1 MGELYGTCALLAAV
15 LFFVLLQKFE
25 SRFGKV
31 DKELGEIKK
40 RMDDLLKAQEK
51 MASGPVRAKEDV
63 TAETLDNTDILPY
76 VTEELPDSTVTAL
89 KEEKAVEEK
98 AVEGIQPIMAETTP
112 QKLNASLE
120 KESAEATLQE
130 TSPEAPLEIPSVSKR
145 KQVNYEKFIGE
156 NLFGKIGILV
166 FVIGVGFFV
175 KYAIDKDWINETLR
189 TVLGF
194 LTGSALLVVAERLQ
208 KKYRTF
214 SSLLAGG
221 AFAVFYLTVA
231 IAFHFYHL
239 FPQTVAFTI
248 LIAITLF
255 MSILSILY
263 DRRELAIISLVGGFL
278 APFLVS
284 TGNGNYL
291 VLFTYMSILNLGM
304 FGLSIYMKWGELP
317 VIAFVFTYVVM
328 GIFLL
333 TGFTTGSTHISVHL
347 FIFATLFYFIFL
359 LPILSIL
366 RIEAVKK
373 NRGLLLVII
382 TNNFIYLLLGI
393 LFLRN
398 MGLPF
403 KSEGLLIAI
412 INLVLVIWL
421 RMSKKDYKFLIYA
434 MLGLVLTFVSI
445 TIPIQL
451 DGNYITLFWAAEMVL
466 LLWLY
471 VKSKIGVYER
481 ATQVLM
487 GLTLVSY
494 LMDIYNVLM
503 TSSSSETIFLNSSF
517 ATSLF
522 VGLATGAFALLMGR
536 YRSLF
541 TEARYLRYTPWNS
554 IMLLAAAAIL
564 YYTFMAEFALHLA
577 GATRSGM
584 MLAFTSAAIFILSYT
599 FKKRFPIKQY
609 TIPYLTA
616 MGMNVLI
623 YVINIWGD
631 QWVYTSLTPALLRWL
646 AAAFVIANLYYV
658 ARQYYTLIGLKTPFT
673 VYLNV
678 LALFLWLT
686 MARSFLLQAGVE
698 DFDAGFSVSLSIA
711 GFIQMALGMRLHQ
724 KVLRI
729 ISLSTFGIVL
739 LKLILKDLWAMPTIG
754 KIIVFIILGLILL
767 ILSFLYQKLKDVLFN
782 KVKAAVHFRTGS
794 LYFIIFVFIIF
805 IPVKPRS
812 VSPALQSV
820 LCHRNS

>member
-1 MGELYGTCALLAAV
+1 MGDFYGVCALLAA
-15 LFFVLLQKFE
+15 LMFFVLIQKFDKK
-25 SRFGKV
+25 FGKV
-31 DKELGEIKK
+31 EKELDEIKK
-40 RMDDLLKAQEK
+40 RMDAFLKAQERI
-51 MASGPVRAKEDV
+51 ASDHVQSKENV
-63 TAETLDNTDILPY
+63 
-76 VTEELPDSTVTAL
+76 
-89 KEEKAVEEK
+89 
-98 AVEGIQPIMAETTP
+98 
-112 QKLNASLE
+112 
-120 KESAEATLQE
+120 SAEAVEDTCIPPHAANEIPVPKKELLRKEEQL
-130 TSPEAPLEIPSVSKR
+130 EAPQGMMAENNVTSEIPVVTPSVR
-145 KQVNYEKFIGE
+145 KQKKVNYEKFIGE

-239 FPQTVAFTI
+239 FPQTVAFII
-248 LIAITLF
+248 LIVITLF
-255 MSILSILY
+255 MSILSVLY

-278 APFLVS
+278 APFIVS
-284 TGNGNYL
+284 SGDGNYM
-291 VLFTYMSILNLGM
+291 VLFTYISILNLGM
-304 FGLSIYMKWGELP
+304 FGLSIYKKWGELP
-317 VIAFVFTYVVM
+317 VIAFVFTYLVM
-328 GIFLL
+328 GLFLL
-333 TGFTTGSTHISVHL
+333 TGYSTGTAIISVHL
-347 FIFATLFYFIFL
+347 FAFATLFYFIFL

-366 RIEAVKK
+366 RKEAIKK

-398 MGLPF
+398 MELAF
-403 KSEGLLIAI
+403 KSEGLLSLFIAI

-471 VKSKIGVYER
+471 VKSKIWIYER
-481 ATQVLM
+481 ATLVLM
-487 GLTLVSY
+487 GLTLISY
-494 LMDIYNVLM
+494 LMDVSAVIL
-503 TSSSSETIFLNSSF
+503 SSPSSDTIFLNSSF

-522 VGLATGAFALLMGR
+522 VGLAAGAFALMMGH

-541 TEARYLRYTPWNS
+541 SEARCLRYVPWNPV
-554 IMLLAAAAIL
+554 MLLTSAAIL
-564 YYTFMAEFALHLA
+564 YYTFMAEFSLHLA

-584 MLAFTSAAIFILSYT
+584 MLVFTSAAILILSYA
-599 FKKRFPIKQY
+599 FKKRFPIEQC
-609 TIPYLTA
+609 TIPYLA
-616 MGMNVLI
+616 GLGVNVLI
-623 YVINIWGD
+623 YAINIWGD
-631 QWVYTSLTPALLRWL
+631 QWAHMSLPPVLLRWL
-646 AAAFVIANLYYV
+646 AAAFIIVNLYYV
-658 ARQYYTLIGLKTPFT
+658 ARQYYTIIGLKIHFT

-678 LALFLWLT
+678 LALLLWLT
-686 MARSFLLQAGVE
+686 MARSFLWQAGVE

-711 GFIQMALGMRLHQ
+711 GFVQMALGMRLHQ

-767 ILSFLYQKLKDVLFN
+767 VLSFLYQKLKGVLFKN
-782 KVKAAVHFRTGS
+782 DEDETD
-794 LYFIIFVFIIF
+794 
-805 IPVKPRS
+805 
-812 VSPALQSV
+812 
-820 LCHRNS
+820 

>member
-1 MGELYGTCALLAAV
+1 MPL
-15 LFFVLLQKFE
+15 
-25 SRFGKV
+25 
-31 DKELGEIKK
+31 IK
-40 RMDDLLKAQEK
+40 
-51 MASGPVRAKEDV
+51 
-63 TAETLDNTDILPY
+63 
-76 VTEELPDSTVTAL
+76 
-89 KEEKAVEEK
+89 
-98 AVEGIQPIMAETTP
+98 
-112 QKLNASLE
+112 
-120 KESAEATLQE
+120 
-130 TSPEAPLEIPSVSKR
+130 
-145 KQVNYEKFIGE
+145 
-156 NLFGKIGILV
+156 
-166 FVIGVGFFV
+166 
-175 KYAIDKDWINETLR
+175 

-239 FPQTVAFTI
+239 FPQTVAFII
-248 LIAITLF
+248 LIVITLF
-255 MSILSILY
+255 MSILSVLY

-278 APFLVS
+278 APFIVS
-284 TGNGNYL
+284 SGDGNYM
-291 VLFTYMSILNLGM
+291 VLFTYISILNLGM
-304 FGLSIYMKWGELP
+304 FGLSIYKKWGELP
-317 VIAFVFTYVVM
+317 VIAFVFTYLVM
-328 GIFLL
+328 GLFLL
-333 TGFTTGSTHISVHL
+333 TGYSTGTAIISVHL
-347 FIFATLFYFIFL
+347 FAFATLFYFIFL

-366 RIEAVKK
+366 RIEAIKK

-398 MGLPF
+398 MELAF
-403 KSEGLLIAI
+403 KSEGLLSLFIAI

-471 VKSKIGVYER
+471 VKSKIWIYER
-481 ATQVLM
+481 ATLVLM
-487 GLTLVSY
+487 GLTLISY
-494 LMDIYNVLM
+494 LMDVSAVIL
-503 TSSSSETIFLNSSF
+503 SSSSSDTVFLNSSF

-522 VGLATGAFALLMGR
+522 VGLAAGAFALMMGH

-541 TEARYLRYTPWNS
+541 SESRCLRYVPWNPV
-554 IMLLAAAAIL
+554 MLLTSAAIL
-564 YYTFMAEFALHLA
+564 YYTFMAEFSLHLA

-584 MLAFTSAAIFILSYT
+584 MLVFTSAAILILSYA
-599 FKKRFPIKQY
+599 FKKRFPIEQC
-609 TIPYLTA
+609 TIPYLA
-616 MGMNVLI
+616 GLGINVLI
-623 YVINIWGD
+623 YAINIWGD
-631 QWVYTSLTPALLRWL
+631 QWAHMSLSPVLLRWL
-646 AAAFVIANLYYV
+646 AAAFIIVNLYYV
-658 ARQYYTLIGLKTPFT
+658 ARQYYTIIGLKTHFT

-678 LALFLWLT
+678 LALLLWLT
-686 MARSFLLQAGVE
+686 MVRSFLWQAGVE

-711 GFIQMALGMRLHQ
+711 GFVQMALGMRLHQ

-767 ILSFLYQKLKDVLFN
+767 VLSFLYQKLKGVLFKN
-782 KVKAAVHFRTGS
+782 DEDETD
-794 LYFIIFVFIIF
+794 
-805 IPVKPRS
+805 
-812 VSPALQSV
+812 
-820 LCHRNS
+820 

>member
-304 FGLSIYMKWGELP
+304 FGLSIYQKWGELP

-366 RIEAVKK
+366 RVEAVKK

-403 KSEGLLIAI
+403 KSEGLLSLLIAI

-623 YVINIWGD
+623 NIWGD

-739 LKLILKDLWAMPTIG
+739 LKLVLKDLWAMPTIG

-767 ILSFLYQKLKDVLFN
+767 ILSFLYQKLKDVLFKN
-782 KVKAAVHFRTGS
+782 DEDETD
-794 LYFIIFVFIIF
+794 
-805 IPVKPRS
+805 
-812 VSPALQSV
+812 
-820 LCHRNS
+820 

>member
-1 MGELYGTCALLAAV
+1 MGDFYGVCALLAA
-15 LFFVLLQKFE
+15 LMFFVLIQKFDKK
-25 SRFGKV
+25 FGKV
-31 DKELGEIKK
+31 EKELDEIKK
-40 RMDDLLKAQEK
+40 RMDAFLKAQERI
-51 MASGPVRAKEDV
+51 ASDHVQSKENV
-63 TAETLDNTDILPY
+63 
-76 VTEELPDSTVTAL
+76 
-89 KEEKAVEEK
+89 
-98 AVEGIQPIMAETTP
+98 
-112 QKLNASLE
+112 
-120 KESAEATLQE
+120 SAEAVEDTCIPPHAANEIPVPKNELLRKEEQL
-130 TSPEAPLEIPSVSKR
+130 EAPQGMMAENNVTSEIPVVTPSVR
-145 KQVNYEKFIGE
+145 KQKKVNYEKFIGE

-175 KYAIDKDWINETLR
+175 KYAIDKEWINETLR

-239 FPQTVAFTI
+239 FPQTVAFII
-248 LIAITLF
+248 LIVITLF
-255 MSILSILY
+255 MSILSVLY

-278 APFLVS
+278 APFIVS
-284 TGNGNYL
+284 SGDGNYM
-291 VLFTYMSILNLGM
+291 VLFTYISILNLGM
-304 FGLSIYMKWGELP
+304 FGLSIYKKWGELP
-317 VIAFVFTYVVM
+317 VIAFVFTYLVM
-328 GIFLL
+328 GLFLL
-333 TGFTTGSTHISVHL
+333 TGYSTGTAIISVHL
-347 FIFATLFYFIFL
+347 FAFATLFYFIFL

-366 RIEAVKK
+366 RIEAIKK

-398 MGLPF
+398 MELAF
-403 KSEGLLIAI
+403 KSEGLLSLFIAI

-471 VKSKIGVYER
+471 VKSKIWIYER
-481 ATQVLM
+481 ATLVLM
-487 GLTLVSY
+487 GLTLISY
-494 LMDIYNVLM
+494 LMDVSAVIL
-503 TSSSSETIFLNSSF
+503 SSPSSDTIFLNSSF

-522 VGLATGAFALLMGR
+522 VGLAAGAFALMMGH

-541 TEARYLRYTPWNS
+541 SEARCLRYVPWNPV
-554 IMLLAAAAIL
+554 MLLTSAAIL
-564 YYTFMAEFALHLA
+564 YYTFMAEFSLHLA

-584 MLAFTSAAIFILSYT
+584 MLVFTSAAILILSYA
-599 FKKRFPIKQY
+599 FKKRFPIEQC
-609 TIPYLTA
+609 TIPYLA
-616 MGMNVLI
+616 GLGINVLI
-623 YVINIWGD
+623 YAINIWGD
-631 QWVYTSLTPALLRWL
+631 QWEHMSLSPVLLRWL
-646 AAAFVIANLYYV
+646 AAAFIIVNLYYV
-658 ARQYYTLIGLKTPFT
+658 ARQYYTIIGLKIHFT

-678 LALFLWLT
+678 LALLLWLT
-686 MARSFLLQAGVE
+686 MARSFLWQAGVE

-711 GFIQMALGMRLHQ
+711 GFVQMALGMRLHQ

-767 ILSFLYQKLKDVLFN
+767 VLSFLYQKLKGVLFKN
-782 KVKAAVHFRTGS
+782 DEDETD
-794 LYFIIFVFIIF
+794 
-805 IPVKPRS
+805 
-812 VSPALQSV
+812 
-820 LCHRNS
+820 

>member
-1 MGELYGTCALLAAV
+1 
-15 LFFVLLQKFE
+15 
-25 SRFGKV
+25 
-31 DKELGEIKK
+31 
-40 RMDDLLKAQEK
+40 MDAFLKAQERI
-51 MASGPVRAKEDV
+51 ASDHVQSKENV
-63 TAETLDNTDILPY
+63 
-76 VTEELPDSTVTAL
+76 
-89 KEEKAVEEK
+89 
-98 AVEGIQPIMAETTP
+98 
-112 QKLNASLE
+112 
-120 KESAEATLQE
+120 SAEAVEDTCIPPHAANEIPVPKKELLRKEEQL
-130 TSPEAPLEIPSVSKR
+130 EAPQGMMAENNVTSEIPVVTPSVR
-145 KQVNYEKFIGE
+145 KQKKVNYEKFIGE

-239 FPQTVAFTI
+239 FPQTVAFII
-248 LIAITLF
+248 LIVITLF
-255 MSILSILY
+255 MSILSVLY

-278 APFLVS
+278 APFIVS
-284 TGNGNYL
+284 SGDGNYM
-291 VLFTYMSILNLGM
+291 VLFTYISILNLGM
-304 FGLSIYMKWGELP
+304 FGLSIYKKWGELP
-317 VIAFVFTYVVM
+317 VIAFVFTYLVM
-328 GIFLL
+328 GLFLL
-333 TGFTTGSTHISVHL
+333 TGYSTGTAIISVHL
-347 FIFATLFYFIFL
+347 FAFATLFYFIFL

-366 RIEAVKK
+366 RIEAIKK

-398 MGLPF
+398 MELAF
-403 KSEGLLIAI
+403 KSEGLLSLFIAI

-471 VKSKIGVYER
+471 VKSKIWIYER
-481 ATQVLM
+481 ATLVLM
-487 GLTLVSY
+487 GLTLISY
-494 LMDIYNVLM
+494 LMDVSAVIL
-503 TSSSSETIFLNSSF
+503 SSPSSDTIFLNSSF

-522 VGLATGAFALLMGR
+522 VGLAAGAFALMMGH

-541 TEARYLRYTPWNS
+541 SEARCLRYVPWNPV
-554 IMLLAAAAIL
+554 MLLTSAAIL
-564 YYTFMAEFALHLA
+564 YYTFMAEFSLHLA

-584 MLAFTSAAIFILSYT
+584 MLVFTSAAILILSYA
-599 FKKRFPIKQY
+599 FKKRFPIEQC
-609 TIPYLTA
+609 TIPYLA
-616 MGMNVLI
+616 GLGVNVLI
-623 YVINIWGD
+623 YAINIWGD
-631 QWVYTSLTPALLRWL
+631 QWAHMSLPPVLLRWL
-646 AAAFVIANLYYV
+646 AAAFIIVNLYYV
-658 ARQYYTLIGLKTPFT
+658 ARQYYTIIGLKIHFT

-678 LALFLWLT
+678 LALLLWLT
-686 MARSFLLQAGVE
+686 MARSFLWQAGVE

-711 GFIQMALGMRLHQ
+711 GFVQMALGMRLHQ

-767 ILSFLYQKLKDVLFN
+767 VLSFLYQKLKGVLFKN
-782 KVKAAVHFRTGS
+782 DEDETD
-794 LYFIIFVFIIF
+794 
-805 IPVKPRS
+805 
-812 VSPALQSV
+812 
-820 LCHRNS
+820 

>member
-1 MGELYGTCALLAAV
+1 MGDFYGVCALLAA
-15 LFFVLLQKFE
+15 LMFFVLIQKFDKK
-25 SRFGKV
+25 FGKV
-31 DKELGEIKK
+31 EKELDEIKK
-40 RMDDLLKAQEK
+40 RMDAFLKAQERI
-51 MASGPVRAKEDV
+51 ASDHVQSKENV
-63 TAETLDNTDILPY
+63 
-76 VTEELPDSTVTAL
+76 
-89 KEEKAVEEK
+89 
-98 AVEGIQPIMAETTP
+98 
-112 QKLNASLE
+112 
-120 KESAEATLQE
+120 SAEAVEDTCIPPHAANEIPVPKKELLRKEEQL
-130 TSPEAPLEIPSVSKR
+130 EAPQGMMAENNVTSEIPVVTPSVR
-145 KQVNYEKFIGE
+145 KQKKVNYEKFIGE

-239 FPQTVAFTI
+239 FPQTVAFII
-248 LIAITLF
+248 LIVITLF
-255 MSILSILY
+255 MSILSVLY
-263 DRRELAIISLVGGFL
+263 DRRELSIISLVGGFL

-291 VLFTYMSILNLGM
+291 VLFTYISILNLGM
-304 FGLSIYMKWGELP
+304 FGLSIYKKWGELP
-317 VIAFVFTYVVM
+317 VIAFVFTYLVM
-328 GIFLL
+328 GLFLL
-333 TGFTTGSTHISVHL
+333 TGYSTGTAIISVHL
-347 FIFATLFYFIFL
+347 FAFATLFYFIFL

-366 RIEAVKK
+366 RIEAIKK

-398 MGLPF
+398 MELAF
-403 KSEGLLIAI
+403 KSEGLLSLFIAI

-471 VKSKIGVYER
+471 VKSKIWIYER
-481 ATQVLM
+481 ATLVLM
-487 GLTLVSY
+487 GLTLISY
-494 LMDIYNVLM
+494 LMDVSAVIL
-503 TSSSSETIFLNSSF
+503 SSPSSDTIFLNSSF

-522 VGLATGAFALLMGR
+522 VGLAAGAFALMMGY

-541 TEARYLRYTPWNS
+541 SEARCLRYVPWNPV
-554 IMLLAAAAIL
+554 MLLTSAAIL
-564 YYTFMAEFALHLA
+564 YYTFMAEFSLHLA

-584 MLAFTSAAIFILSYT
+584 MLVFTSAAILILSYA
-599 FKKRFPIKQY
+599 FKKRFPIEQC
-609 TIPYLTA
+609 TIPYLA
-616 MGMNVLI
+616 GLGVNVLI
-623 YVINIWGD
+623 YAINIWGD
-631 QWVYTSLTPALLRWL
+631 QWEHMSLPPVLLRWL
-646 AAAFVIANLYYV
+646 AAAFIIVNLYYV
-658 ARQYYTLIGLKTPFT
+658 ARQYYTIIGLKIHFT

-678 LALFLWLT
+678 LALLLWLT
-686 MARSFLLQAGVE
+686 MARSFLWQTGVE

-711 GFIQMALGMRLHQ
+711 GFVQMALGMRLHQ

-767 ILSFLYQKLKDVLFN
+767 VLSFLYQKLKGVLFKN
-782 KVKAAVHFRTGS
+782 DEDETD
-794 LYFIIFVFIIF
+794 
-805 IPVKPRS
+805 
-812 VSPALQSV
+812 
-820 LCHRNS
+820 

>member
-1 MGELYGTCALLAAV
+1 MGDFYGVCALLAA
-15 LFFVLLQKFE
+15 LMFFVLIQKFDKK
-25 SRFGKV
+25 FGKV
-31 DKELGEIKK
+31 EKELDEIKK
-40 RMDDLLKAQEK
+40 RMDAFLKAQERI
-51 MASGPVRAKEDV
+51 ASDHVQSKENV
-63 TAETLDNTDILPY
+63 
-76 VTEELPDSTVTAL
+76 
-89 KEEKAVEEK
+89 
-98 AVEGIQPIMAETTP
+98 
-112 QKLNASLE
+112 
-120 KESAEATLQE
+120 SAEAVEDKCIPPHAANEIPVLKKEQLRKE
-130 TSPEAPLEIPSVSKR
+130 EQLEAPQGMMAENNVTSEIPVVTPSVR
-145 KQVNYEKFIGE
+145 KQKKVNYEKFIGE

-239 FPQTVAFTI
+239 FPQTVAFII
-248 LIAITLF
+248 LIVITLF
-255 MSILSILY
+255 MSILSVLY

-278 APFLVS
+278 APFIVS
-284 TGNGNYL
+284 SGDGNYM
-291 VLFTYMSILNLGM
+291 VLFTYISILNLGM
-304 FGLSIYMKWGELP
+304 FGLSIYKKWGELP
-317 VIAFVFTYVVM
+317 VIAFVFTYLVM
-328 GIFLL
+328 GLFLL
-333 TGFTTGSTHISVHL
+333 TGYSTGTAIISVHL
-347 FIFATLFYFIFL
+347 FAFATLFYFIFL

-366 RIEAVKK
+366 RIEAIKK

-398 MGLPF
+398 MELAF
-403 KSEGLLIAI
+403 KSEGLLSLFIAI

-471 VKSKIGVYER
+471 VKSKIWIYER
-481 ATQVLM
+481 ATLVLM
-487 GLTLVSY
+487 GLTLISY
-494 LMDIYNVLM
+494 LMDVSAVIL
-503 TSSSSETIFLNSSF
+503 SSSSSDTVFLNSSF

-522 VGLATGAFALLMGR
+522 VGLAAGAFALMMGH

-541 TEARYLRYTPWNS
+541 SESRCLRYVPWNPV
-554 IMLLAAAAIL
+554 MLLTSAAIL
-564 YYTFMAEFALHLA
+564 YYTFMAEFSLHLA

-584 MLAFTSAAIFILSYT
+584 MLVFTSAAILILSYA
-599 FKKRFPIKQY
+599 FKKRFPIEQC
-609 TIPYLTA
+609 TIPYLA
-616 MGMNVLI
+616 GLGINVLI
-623 YVINIWGD
+623 YAINIWGD
-631 QWVYTSLTPALLRWL
+631 QWAHMSLSPVLLRWL
-646 AAAFVIANLYYV
+646 AAAFIIVNLYYV
-658 ARQYYTLIGLKTPFT
+658 ARQYYTIIGLKTHST

-678 LALFLWLT
+678 LALLLWLT
-686 MARSFLLQAGVE
+686 MVRSFLWQAGVE

-711 GFIQMALGMRLHQ
+711 GFVQMALGMRLHQ

-767 ILSFLYQKLKDVLFN
+767 VLSFLYQKLKGVLFKN
-782 KVKAAVHFRTGS
+782 DEDETD
-794 LYFIIFVFIIF
+794 
-805 IPVKPRS
+805 
-812 VSPALQSV
+812 
-820 LCHRNS
+820 

>member
-89 KEEKAVEEK
+89 KEEKAVE
-98 AVEGIQPIMAETTP
+98 GIQPIMAETTP

-120 KESAEATLQE
+120 KESAEATLQK

-248 LIAITLF
+248 LIATTLF

-304 FGLSIYMKWGELP
+304 FGLSIYQKWGELP

-366 RIEAVKK
+366 RVEAVKK

-403 KSEGLLIAI
+403 KSEGLLSLLIAI

-623 YVINIWGD
+623 YAINIWGD
-631 QWVYTSLTPALLRWL
+631 QWVYTSLTPALLRWF

-739 LKLILKDLWAMPTIG
+739 LKLVLKDLWAMPTIG

-767 ILSFLYQKLKDVLFN
+767 ILSFLYQKLKDVLFKN
-782 KVKAAVHFRTGS
+782 DEDETD
-794 LYFIIFVFIIF
+794 
-805 IPVKPRS
+805 
-812 VSPALQSV
+812 
-820 LCHRNS
+820 

>member
-1 MGELYGTCALLAAV
+1 MGDFYGVCALLAA
-15 LFFVLLQKFE
+15 LMFFVLIQKFDKK
-25 SRFGKV
+25 FGKV
-31 DKELGEIKK
+31 EKELDEIKK
-40 RMDDLLKAQEK
+40 RMDAFLKAQERI
-51 MASGPVRAKEDV
+51 ASDHVQSKENV
-63 TAETLDNTDILPY
+63 
-76 VTEELPDSTVTAL
+76 
-89 KEEKAVEEK
+89 
-98 AVEGIQPIMAETTP
+98 
-112 QKLNASLE
+112 
-120 KESAEATLQE
+120 SAEAVEDTCIPPHAANEIPVLKKELLRKEEQL
-130 TSPEAPLEIPSVSKR
+130 EAPQGMMAENNVTSEIPVVTPSVR
-145 KQVNYEKFIGE
+145 KQKKVNYEKFIGE

-239 FPQTVAFTI
+239 FPQTVAFII
-248 LIAITLF
+248 LIVITLF
-255 MSILSILY
+255 MSILSVLY

-278 APFLVS
+278 APFIVS
-284 TGNGNYL
+284 SGDGNYM
-291 VLFTYMSILNLGM
+291 VLFTYISILNLGM
-304 FGLSIYMKWGELP
+304 FGLSIYKKWGELP
-317 VIAFVFTYVVM
+317 VIAFVFTYLVM
-328 GIFLL
+328 GLFLL
-333 TGFTTGSTHISVHL
+333 TGYSTGTAIISVHL
-347 FIFATLFYFIFL
+347 FAFATLFYFIFL

-366 RIEAVKK
+366 RIEAIKK

-398 MGLPF
+398 MELAF
-403 KSEGLLIAI
+403 KSEGLLSLFIAI

-471 VKSKIGVYER
+471 VKSKIWIYER
-481 ATQVLM
+481 ATLVLM
-487 GLTLVSY
+487 GLTLISY
-494 LMDIYNVLM
+494 LMDVSAVIL
-503 TSSSSETIFLNSSF
+503 SSSSSDTVFLNSSF

-522 VGLATGAFALLMGR
+522 VGLAAGAFALMMGH

-541 TEARYLRYTPWNS
+541 SESRCLRYVPWNPV
-554 IMLLAAAAIL
+554 MLLTSAAIL
-564 YYTFMAEFALHLA
+564 YYTFMAEFSLHLA
-577 GATRSGM
+577 GATRSWM
-584 MLAFTSAAIFILSYT
+584 MLVFTSAAILILSYA
-599 FKKRFPIKQY
+599 FKKRFPIEQC
-609 TIPYLTA
+609 TIPYLA
-616 MGMNVLI
+616 GLGINVLI
-623 YVINIWGD
+623 YAINIWGD
-631 QWVYTSLTPALLRWL
+631 QWAHMSLSPVLLRWL
-646 AAAFVIANLYYV
+646 AAAFIIVNLYYV
-658 ARQYYTLIGLKTPFT
+658 ARQYYTIIGLKTHST

-678 LALFLWLT
+678 LALLLWLT
-686 MARSFLLQAGVE
+686 MVRSFLWQAGVE

-711 GFIQMALGMRLHQ
+711 GFVQMALGMRLHQ

-767 ILSFLYQKLKDVLFN
+767 VLSFLYQKLKGVLFKN
-782 KVKAAVHFRTGS
+782 DEDETD
-794 LYFIIFVFIIF
+794 
-805 IPVKPRS
+805 
-812 VSPALQSV
+812 
-820 LCHRNS
+820 

>member
-1 MGELYGTCALLAAV
+1 MGDFYGVCALLAA
-15 LFFVLLQKFE
+15 LMFFVLIQKFDKK
-25 SRFGKV
+25 FGKV
-31 DKELGEIKK
+31 EKELDEIKK
-40 RMDDLLKAQEK
+40 RMDAFLKAQERI
-51 MASGPVRAKEDV
+51 ASDHVQSKENV
-63 TAETLDNTDILPY
+63 
-76 VTEELPDSTVTAL
+76 
-89 KEEKAVEEK
+89 
-98 AVEGIQPIMAETTP
+98 
-112 QKLNASLE
+112 
-120 KESAEATLQE
+120 SAEAVEDTCIPPHAANEIPVPKKELLRKEEQL
-130 TSPEAPLEIPSVSKR
+130 EAPQGMMAENNVTSEIPVVTPSVR
-145 KQVNYEKFIGE
+145 KQKKVNYEKFIGE
-156 NLFGKIGILV
+156 NLFGKIGIFV

-194 LTGSALLVVAERLQ
+194 
-208 KKYRTF
+208 
-214 SSLLAGG
+214 
-221 AFAVFYLTVA
+221 AVFYLTVA

-239 FPQTVAFTI
+239 FPQTVAFII
-248 LIAITLF
+248 LIVITLF
-255 MSILSILY
+255 MSILSVLY

-291 VLFTYMSILNLGM
+291 VLFTYISILNLGM
-304 FGLSIYMKWGELP
+304 FGLSIYKKWGELP
-317 VIAFVFTYVVM
+317 VIAFVFTYLVM
-328 GIFLL
+328 GLFLL
-333 TGFTTGSTHISVHL
+333 TGYSTGTAIISVHL
-347 FIFATLFYFIFL
+347 FAFATLFYFIFL

-366 RIEAVKK
+366 RIEAIKK

-398 MGLPF
+398 MELAF
-403 KSEGLLIAI
+403 KSEGLLSLFIAI

-471 VKSKIGVYER
+471 VKSKIWIYER
-481 ATQVLM
+481 ATLVLM
-487 GLTLVSY
+487 GLTLISY
-494 LMDIYNVLM
+494 LMDVSAVILSSPSSDVLM

-522 VGLATGAFALLMGR
+522 VGLAAGAFALMMGH

-541 TEARYLRYTPWNS
+541 SEARCLRYVPWNPV
-554 IMLLAAAAIL
+554 MLLTSAAIL
-564 YYTFMAEFALHLA
+564 YYTFMAEFSLHLA

-584 MLAFTSAAIFILSYT
+584 MLVFTSAAILILSYA
-599 FKKRFPIKQY
+599 FKKRFPIEQC
-609 TIPYLTA
+609 TIPYLA
-616 MGMNVLI
+616 GLGVNVLI
-623 YVINIWGD
+623 YAINIWGD
-631 QWVYTSLTPALLRWL
+631 QWAHMSLPPVLLRWL
-646 AAAFVIANLYYV
+646 AAAFIIVNLYYV
-658 ARQYYTLIGLKTPFT
+658 ARQYYTIIGLKIHFT

-678 LALFLWLT
+678 LALLLWLT
-686 MARSFLLQAGVE
+686 MARSFLWQAGVE

-711 GFIQMALGMRLHQ
+711 GFVQMALGMRLHQ

-767 ILSFLYQKLKDVLFN
+767 VLSFLYQKLKGVLFKN
-782 KVKAAVHFRTGS
+782 DEDETD
-794 LYFIIFVFIIF
+794 
-805 IPVKPRS
+805 
-812 VSPALQSV
+812 
-820 LCHRNS
+820 

>member
-1 MGELYGTCALLAAV
+1 MGDFYGVCALLAA
-15 LFFVLLQKFE
+15 LMFFVLIQKFDKK
-25 SRFGKV
+25 FGKV
-31 DKELGEIKK
+31 EKELDEIKK
-40 RMDDLLKAQEK
+40 RMDAFLKAQERI
-51 MASGPVRAKEDV
+51 ASDHVQSKENV
-63 TAETLDNTDILPY
+63 
-76 VTEELPDSTVTAL
+76 
-89 KEEKAVEEK
+89 
-98 AVEGIQPIMAETTP
+98 
-112 QKLNASLE
+112 
-120 KESAEATLQE
+120 SAEAVEDTCIPPHAANEIPVPKKELLRKEEQL
-130 TSPEAPLEIPSVSKR
+130 EAPQGMMAENNVTSEIPVVTPSVR
-145 KQVNYEKFIGE
+145 KQKKVNYEKFIGE

-239 FPQTVAFTI
+239 FPQTVAFII
-248 LIAITLF
+248 LIVITLF
-255 MSILSILY
+255 MSILSVLY

-278 APFLVS
+278 APFIVS
-284 TGNGNYL
+284 SGDGNYM
-291 VLFTYMSILNLGM
+291 VLFTYISILNLGM
-304 FGLSIYMKWGELP
+304 FGLSIYKKWGELP

-328 GIFLL
+328 GLFLL
-333 TGFTTGSTHISVHL
+333 TGYSTGTAIISVHL
-347 FIFATLFYFIFL
+347 FAFATLFYFIFL

-366 RIEAVKK
+366 RIEAIKK

-398 MGLPF
+398 MELAF
-403 KSEGLLIAI
+403 KSEGLLSLFIAI

-451 DGNYITLFWAAEMVL
+451 DRNYITLFWAAEMVL

-471 VKSKIGVYER
+471 VKSKIWIYER
-481 ATQVLM
+481 ATLVLM
-487 GLTLVSY
+487 GLTLISY
-494 LMDIYNVLM
+494 LMDVSAVIL
-503 TSSSSETIFLNSSF
+503 SSSSSDTVFLNSSF

-522 VGLATGAFALLMGR
+522 VGLAAGAFALMMGH

-541 TEARYLRYTPWNS
+541 SESRCLRYVPWNPV
-554 IMLLAAAAIL
+554 MLLTSAAIL
-564 YYTFMAEFALHLA
+564 YYTFMAEFSLHLA

-584 MLAFTSAAIFILSYT
+584 MLVFTSAAILILSYA
-599 FKKRFPIKQY
+599 FKKRFPIEQC
-609 TIPYLTA
+609 TIPYLA
-616 MGMNVLI
+616 GLGVNVLI
-623 YVINIWGD
+623 YAINIWGD
-631 QWVYTSLTPALLRWL
+631 QWAHMSLPPVLLRWL
-646 AAAFVIANLYYV
+646 AAAFIIVNLYYV
-658 ARQYYTLIGLKTPFT
+658 ARQYYTIIGLKIHFT

-678 LALFLWLT
+678 LALLLWLT
-686 MARSFLLQAGVE
+686 MARSFLWQAGVE

-711 GFIQMALGMRLHQ
+711 GFVQMALGMRLHQ

-767 ILSFLYQKLKDVLFN
+767 VLSFLYQKLKGVLFKN
-782 KVKAAVHFRTGS
+782 DEDETD
-794 LYFIIFVFIIF
+794 
-805 IPVKPRS
+805 
-812 VSPALQSV
+812 
-820 LCHRNS
+820 

>member
-1 MGELYGTCALLAAV
+1 MGDFYGVCALLAA
-15 LFFVLLQKFE
+15 LMFFVLIQKFDKK
-25 SRFGKV
+25 FGKV
-31 DKELGEIKK
+31 EKELDEIKK
-40 RMDDLLKAQEK
+40 RMDAFLKAQERI
-51 MASGPVRAKEDV
+51 ASDHVQSKENVSAEGGEDTCIPPHAANEIPVLKKE
-63 TAETLDNTDILPY
+63 LLR
-76 VTEELPDSTVTAL
+76 
-89 KEEKAVEEK
+89 KEEQLEAPQ
-98 AVEGIQPIMAETTP
+98 GMMAE
-112 QKLNASLE
+112 NNV
-120 KESAEATLQE
+120 
-130 TSPEAPLEIPSVSKR
+130 TSEIPVVTPSVR
-145 KQVNYEKFIGE
+145 KQKKVNYEKFIGE

-239 FPQTVAFTI
+239 FPQTVAFII
-248 LIAITLF
+248 LIVITLF
-255 MSILSILY
+255 MSILSVLY

-278 APFLVS
+278 APFIVS
-284 TGNGNYL
+284 SGDGNYM
-291 VLFTYMSILNLGM
+291 VLFTYISILNLGM
-304 FGLSIYMKWGELP
+304 FGLSIYKKWGELP
-317 VIAFVFTYVVM
+317 VIAFVFTYLVM
-328 GIFLL
+328 GLFLL
-333 TGFTTGSTHISVHL
+333 TGYSTGTAIISVHL
-347 FIFATLFYFIFL
+347 FAFATLFYFIFL

-366 RIEAVKK
+366 RIEAIKK

-398 MGLPF
+398 MELAF
-403 KSEGLLIAI
+403 KSEGLLSLFIAI

-471 VKSKIGVYER
+471 VKSKIWIYER
-481 ATQVLM
+481 ATLVLM
-487 GLTLVSY
+487 GLTLISY
-494 LMDIYNVLM
+494 LMDVSAVIL
-503 TSSSSETIFLNSSF
+503 SSSSSDTVFLNSSF

-522 VGLATGAFALLMGR
+522 VGLAAGAFALMMGH

-541 TEARYLRYTPWNS
+541 SESRCLRYVPWNPV
-554 IMLLAAAAIL
+554 MLLTSAAIL
-564 YYTFMAEFALHLA
+564 YYTFMAEFSLHLA

-584 MLAFTSAAIFILSYT
+584 MLVFTSAAILILSYA
-599 FKKRFPIKQY
+599 FKKRFPIEQC
-609 TIPYLTA
+609 TIPYLA
-616 MGMNVLI
+616 GLGINVLI
-623 YVINIWGD
+623 YAINIWGD
-631 QWVYTSLTPALLRWL
+631 QWAHMSLSPVLLRWL
-646 AAAFVIANLYYV
+646 AAAFIIVNLYYV
-658 ARQYYTLIGLKTPFT
+658 ARQYYTIIGLKTHFT

-678 LALFLWLT
+678 LALLLWLT
-686 MARSFLLQAGVE
+686 MVRSFLWQAGVE

-711 GFIQMALGMRLHQ
+711 GFVQMALGMRLHQ

-767 ILSFLYQKLKDVLFN
+767 VLSFLYQKLKGVLFKN
-782 KVKAAVHFRTGS
+782 DEDETD
-794 LYFIIFVFIIF
+794 
-805 IPVKPRS
+805 
-812 VSPALQSV
+812 
-820 LCHRNS
+820 

>member
-1 MGELYGTCALLAAV
+1 MGDFYGVCALLAA
-15 LFFVLLQKFE
+15 LMFFVLIQKFDKK
-25 SRFGKV
+25 FGKV
-31 DKELGEIKK
+31 EKELDEIKK
-40 RMDDLLKAQEK
+40 RMDAFLKAQERI
-51 MASGPVRAKEDV
+51 ASDHVQSKENV
-63 TAETLDNTDILPY
+63 
-76 VTEELPDSTVTAL
+76 
-89 KEEKAVEEK
+89 
-98 AVEGIQPIMAETTP
+98 
-112 QKLNASLE
+112 
-120 KESAEATLQE
+120 SAEAVEDTCIPPHAANEIPVPKKELLRKEEQL
-130 TSPEAPLEIPSVSKR
+130 EAPQGMMAENNVTSEIPVVTPSVR
-145 KQVNYEKFIGE
+145 KQKKVNYEKFIGE

-239 FPQTVAFTI
+239 FPQTVAFII
-248 LIAITLF
+248 LIVITLF
-255 MSILSILY
+255 MSILSVLY

-278 APFLVS
+278 APFIVS
-284 TGNGNYL
+284 SGDGNYM
-291 VLFTYMSILNLGM
+291 VLFTYISILNLGM
-304 FGLSIYMKWGELP
+304 FGLSIYKKWGELP
-317 VIAFVFTYVVM
+317 VIAFVFTYLVM
-328 GIFLL
+328 GLFLL
-333 TGFTTGSTHISVHL
+333 TGYSTGTAIISVHL
-347 FIFATLFYFIFL
+347 FAFATLFYFIFL

-366 RIEAVKK
+366 RIEAIKK

-398 MGLPF
+398 MELAF
-403 KSEGLLIAI
+403 KSEGLLSLFIAI

-471 VKSKIGVYER
+471 VKSKIWIYER
-481 ATQVLM
+481 ATLVLM
-487 GLTLVSY
+487 GLTLISY
-494 LMDIYNVLM
+494 LMDVSAVIL
-503 TSSSSETIFLNSSF
+503 SSPSSDTIFLNSSF

-522 VGLATGAFALLMGR
+522 VGLAAGAFALMMGH

-541 TEARYLRYTPWNS
+541 SESRCLRYVPWNPV
-554 IMLLAAAAIL
+554 MLLTSAAIL
-564 YYTFMAEFALHLA
+564 YYTFMAEFSLHLA

-584 MLAFTSAAIFILSYT
+584 MLVFTSAAILILSYA
-599 FKKRFPIKQY
+599 FKKRFPIEQC
-609 TIPYLTA
+609 TIPYLA
-616 MGMNVLI
+616 GLGVNVLI
-623 YVINIWGD
+623 YAINIWGD
-631 QWVYTSLTPALLRWL
+631 QWAHMSLPPVLLRWL
-646 AAAFVIANLYYV
+646 AAAFIIVNLYYV
-658 ARQYYTLIGLKTPFT
+658 ARQYYTIIGLKIHFT

-678 LALFLWLT
+678 LALLLWLT
-686 MARSFLLQAGVE
+686 MARSFLWQAGVE

-711 GFIQMALGMRLHQ
+711 GFVQMALGMRLHQ

-767 ILSFLYQKLKDVLFN
+767 VLSFLYQKLKGVLFKN
-782 KVKAAVHFRTGS
+782 DEDETD
-794 LYFIIFVFIIF
+794 
-805 IPVKPRS
+805 
-812 VSPALQSV
+812 
-820 LCHRNS
+820 

>member
-1 MGELYGTCALLAAV
+1 MGDFYGVCALLAA
-15 LFFVLLQKFE
+15 LMFFVLIQKFDKK
-25 SRFGKV
+25 FGKV
-31 DKELGEIKK
+31 EKELDEIKK
-40 RMDDLLKAQEK
+40 RMDAFLKAQERI
-51 MASGPVRAKEDV
+51 ASDHVQSKENV
-63 TAETLDNTDILPY
+63 
-76 VTEELPDSTVTAL
+76 
-89 KEEKAVEEK
+89 
-98 AVEGIQPIMAETTP
+98 
-112 QKLNASLE
+112 
-120 KESAEATLQE
+120 SAEAVEDTCIPPHAANEIPVLKKELLRKEEQL
-130 TSPEAPLEIPSVSKR
+130 EAPQGMMAENNVTSEIPVVTPSVR
-145 KQVNYEKFIGE
+145 KQKKVNYEKFIGE

-239 FPQTVAFTI
+239 FPQTVAFII
-248 LIAITLF
+248 LIVITLF
-255 MSILSILY
+255 MSILSVLY

-278 APFLVS
+278 APFIVS
-284 TGNGNYL
+284 SGDGNYM
-291 VLFTYMSILNLGM
+291 VLFTYISILNLGM
-304 FGLSIYMKWGELP
+304 FGLSIYKKWGELP
-317 VIAFVFTYVVM
+317 VIAFVFTYLVM
-328 GIFLL
+328 GLFLL
-333 TGFTTGSTHISVHL
+333 TGYSTGTAIISVHL
-347 FIFATLFYFIFL
+347 FAFATLFYFIFL

-366 RIEAVKK
+366 RIEAIKK

-398 MGLPF
+398 MELAF
-403 KSEGLLIAI
+403 KSEGLLSLFIAI

-471 VKSKIGVYER
+471 VKSKIWIYER
-481 ATQVLM
+481 ATLVLM
-487 GLTLVSY
+487 GLTLISY
-494 LMDIYNVLM
+494 LMDVSAVIL
-503 TSSSSETIFLNSSF
+503 SSPSSDTIFLNSSF

-522 VGLATGAFALLMGR
+522 VGLAAGAFALMMGH

-541 TEARYLRYTPWNS
+541 SEARCLRYVPWNPV
-554 IMLLAAAAIL
+554 MLLTSAAIL
-564 YYTFMAEFALHLA
+564 YYTFMAEFSLHLA

-584 MLAFTSAAIFILSYT
+584 MLVFTSAAILILSYA
-599 FKKRFPIKQY
+599 FKKRFPIEQC
-609 TIPYLTA
+609 TIPYLA
-616 MGMNVLI
+616 GLGVNVLI
-623 YVINIWGD
+623 YAINIWGD
-631 QWVYTSLTPALLRWL
+631 QWAHMSLPPVLLRWL
-646 AAAFVIANLYYV
+646 AAAFIIVNLYYV
-658 ARQYYTLIGLKTPFT
+658 ARQYYTIIGLKIHFT

-678 LALFLWLT
+678 LALLLWLT
-686 MARSFLLQAGVE
+686 MARSFLWQAGVE

-711 GFIQMALGMRLHQ
+711 GFVQMALGMRLHQ

-767 ILSFLYQKLKDVLFN
+767 VLSFLYQKLKGVLFKN
-782 KVKAAVHFRTGS
+782 DEDETD
-794 LYFIIFVFIIF
+794 
-805 IPVKPRS
+805 
-812 VSPALQSV
+812 
-820 LCHRNS
+820 

>member
-51 MASGPVRAKEDV
+51 MASGPVSAKEDV

-304 FGLSIYMKWGELP
+304 FGLSIYQKWGELP

-393 LFLRN
+393 LRN

-403 KSEGLLIAI
+403 KSEGLLSLLIAI

-481 ATQVLM
+481 ATQVLI

-584 MLAFTSAAIFILSYT
+584 MLAFTSAAIFILSYA

-623 YVINIWGD
+623 YAINIWGD
-631 QWVYTSLTPALLRWL
+631 QWVYTSLTPALLRWF

-739 LKLILKDLWAMPTIG
+739 LKLVLKDLWAMPTIG

-767 ILSFLYQKLKDVLFN
+767 ILSFLYQKLKDVLFKN
-782 KVKAAVHFRTGS
+782 DEDETD
-794 LYFIIFVFIIF
+794 
-805 IPVKPRS
+805 
-812 VSPALQSV
+812 
-820 LCHRNS
+820 

>member
-1 MGELYGTCALLAAV
+1 MGDFYGVCALLAA
-15 LFFVLLQKFE
+15 LMFFVLIQKFDKK
-25 SRFGKV
+25 FGKV
-31 DKELGEIKK
+31 EKELDEIKK
-40 RMDDLLKAQEK
+40 RMDAFLKAQERI
-51 MASGPVRAKEDV
+51 ASDHVQSKENV
-63 TAETLDNTDILPY
+63 
-76 VTEELPDSTVTAL
+76 
-89 KEEKAVEEK
+89 
-98 AVEGIQPIMAETTP
+98 
-112 QKLNASLE
+112 
-120 KESAEATLQE
+120 SAEAVEDTCIPPHAANEIPVPKKELLRKEEQL
-130 TSPEAPLEIPSVSKR
+130 EAPQGMMAENNVTSEIPVVTPSVR
-145 KQVNYEKFIGE
+145 KQKKVNYEKFIGE

-239 FPQTVAFTI
+239 FPQTVAFII
-248 LIAITLF
+248 LIVITLF
-255 MSILSILY
+255 MSILSVLY

-278 APFLVS
+278 APFIVS
-284 TGNGNYL
+284 SGDGNYM
-291 VLFTYMSILNLGM
+291 VLFTYISILNLGM
-304 FGLSIYMKWGELP
+304 FGLSIYKKWGELP
-317 VIAFVFTYVVM
+317 VIAFVFTYLVM
-328 GIFLL
+328 GLFLL
-333 TGFTTGSTHISVHL
+333 TGYSTGTAIISVHL
-347 FIFATLFYFIFL
+347 FAFATLFYFIFL

-366 RIEAVKK
+366 RIEAIKK

-398 MGLPF
+398 MELAF
-403 KSEGLLIAI
+403 KSEGLLSLFIAI

-471 VKSKIGVYER
+471 VKSKIWIYER
-481 ATQVLM
+481 ATLVLM
-487 GLTLVSY
+487 GLTLISY
-494 LMDIYNVLM
+494 LMDVSAVIL
-503 TSSSSETIFLNSSF
+503 SSPSSDTIFLNSSF

-522 VGLATGAFALLMGR
+522 VGLAAGAFALMMGH

-541 TEARYLRYTPWNS
+541 SEARCLRYVPWNPV
-554 IMLLAAAAIL
+554 MLLTSAAIL
-564 YYTFMAEFALHLA
+564 YYTFMAEFSLHLA

-584 MLAFTSAAIFILSYT
+584 MLVFTSAAILILSYA
-599 FKKRFPIKQY
+599 FKKRFPIEQC
-609 TIPYLTA
+609 TIPYLA
-616 MGMNVLI
+616 GLGVNVLI
-623 YVINIWGD
+623 YAINIWGD
-631 QWVYTSLTPALLRWL
+631 QWAHMSLPPVLLRWL
-646 AAAFVIANLYYV
+646 AAAFIIVNLYYV
-658 ARQYYTLIGLKTPFT
+658 ARQYYTIIGLKIHFT

-678 LALFLWLT
+678 LALLLWLT
-686 MARSFLLQAGVE
+686 MARSFLWQAGVE

-711 GFIQMALGMRLHQ
+711 GFVQMALGMRLHQ

-729 ISLSTFGIVL
+729 ISLSTFGIVM

-767 ILSFLYQKLKDVLFN
+767 VLSFLYQKLKGVLFKN
-782 KVKAAVHFRTGS
+782 DEDETD
-794 LYFIIFVFIIF
+794 
-805 IPVKPRS
+805 
-812 VSPALQSV
+812 
-820 LCHRNS
+820 

>member
-1 MGELYGTCALLAAV
+1 MGDFYGVCALLAA
-15 LFFVLLQKFE
+15 LMFFVLIQKFDKK
-25 SRFGKV
+25 FGKV
-31 DKELGEIKK
+31 EKELDEIKK
-40 RMDDLLKAQEK
+40 RMDAFLKAQERI
-51 MASGPVRAKEDV
+51 ASDHVQSKENV
-63 TAETLDNTDILPY
+63 
-76 VTEELPDSTVTAL
+76 
-89 KEEKAVEEK
+89 
-98 AVEGIQPIMAETTP
+98 
-112 QKLNASLE
+112 
-120 KESAEATLQE
+120 SAEAVEDTCIPPHAANEIPVPKKELLRKEEQL
-130 TSPEAPLEIPSVSKR
+130 EAPQGMMAENNVTSEIPVVTPSVR
-145 KQVNYEKFIGE
+145 KQKKVNYEKFIGE

-239 FPQTVAFTI
+239 FPQTVAFII
-248 LIAITLF
+248 LIVITLF
-255 MSILSILY
+255 MSILSVLY

-278 APFLVS
+278 APFIVS
-284 TGNGNYL
+284 SGDGNYM
-291 VLFTYMSILNLGM
+291 VLFTYISILNLGM
-304 FGLSIYMKWGELP
+304 FGLSIYKKWGELP
-317 VIAFVFTYVVM
+317 VIAFVFTYLVM
-328 GIFLL
+328 GLFLL
-333 TGFTTGSTHISVHL
+333 TGYSTGTAIISVHL
-347 FIFATLFYFIFL
+347 FAFATLFYFIFL

-366 RIEAVKK
+366 RIEAIKK

-398 MGLPF
+398 MELAF
-403 KSEGLLIAI
+403 KSEGLLSLFIAI

-471 VKSKIGVYER
+471 VKSKIWIYER
-481 ATQVLM
+481 ATLVLM
-487 GLTLVSY
+487 GLTLISY
-494 LMDIYNVLM
+494 LMDVSAVIL
-503 TSSSSETIFLNSSF
+503 SSPSSDTIFLNSSF

-522 VGLATGAFALLMGR
+522 VGLVAGAFALMMGH

-541 TEARYLRYTPWNS
+541 SEARCLRYVPWNPV
-554 IMLLAAAAIL
+554 MLLTSAAIL
-564 YYTFMAEFALHLA
+564 YYTFMAEFSLHLA

-584 MLAFTSAAIFILSYT
+584 MLVFTSAAILILSYA
-599 FKKRFPIKQY
+599 FKKRFPIEQC
-609 TIPYLTA
+609 TIPYLA
-616 MGMNVLI
+616 GLGVNVLI
-623 YVINIWGD
+623 YAINIWGD
-631 QWVYTSLTPALLRWL
+631 QWAHMSLPPVLLRWL
-646 AAAFVIANLYYV
+646 AAAFIIVNLYYV
-658 ARQYYTLIGLKTPFT
+658 ARQYYTIIGLKIHFT

-678 LALFLWLT
+678 LALLLWLT
-686 MARSFLLQAGVE
+686 MARSFLWQAGVE

-711 GFIQMALGMRLHQ
+711 GFVQMALGMRLHQ

-767 ILSFLYQKLKDVLFN
+767 VLSFLYQKLKGVLFKN
-782 KVKAAVHFRTGS
+782 DEDETD
-794 LYFIIFVFIIF
+794 
-805 IPVKPRS
+805 
-812 VSPALQSV
+812 
-820 LCHRNS
+820 

>member
-304 FGLSIYMKWGELP
+304 FGLSIYKKWGELP

-366 RIEAVKK
+366 RVEAVKK

-403 KSEGLLIAI
+403 KSEGLLSLLIAI
-412 INLVLVIWL
+412 INLVFWL

-522 VGLATGAFALLMGR
+522 VGLATRAFALLMGR

-584 MLAFTSAAIFILSYT
+584 MLAFTSAAIFILSYA

-623 YVINIWGD
+623 YAINIWGD
-631 QWVYTSLTPALLRWL
+631 QWVYTSLTPALLRWF

-767 ILSFLYQKLKDVLFN
+767 ILSFLYQKLKDVLFKN
-782 KVKAAVHFRTGS
+782 DEDETD
-794 LYFIIFVFIIF
+794 
-805 IPVKPRS
+805 
-812 VSPALQSV
+812 
-820 LCHRNS
+820 

>member
-1 MGELYGTCALLAAV
+1 MGDFYGVCALLAA
-15 LFFVLLQKFE
+15 LMFFVLIQKFDKK
-25 SRFGKV
+25 FGKV
-31 DKELGEIKK
+31 EKELDEIKK
-40 RMDDLLKAQEK
+40 RMDAFLKAQERI
-51 MASGPVRAKEDV
+51 ASDHVQSKENV
-63 TAETLDNTDILPY
+63 
-76 VTEELPDSTVTAL
+76 
-89 KEEKAVEEK
+89 
-98 AVEGIQPIMAETTP
+98 
-112 QKLNASLE
+112 
-120 KESAEATLQE
+120 SAEAVEDTCIPPHAANEIPVLKKELLRKEEQL
-130 TSPEAPLEIPSVSKR
+130 EAPQGMMAENNVTSEIPVVTPSVR
-145 KQVNYEKFIGE
+145 KQKKVNYEKFIGE

-403 KSEGLLIAI
+403 KSEGLLSLLIAI

-631 QWVYTSLTPALLRWL
+631 QWVYTSLTPALLRWF

-767 ILSFLYQKLKDVLFN
+767 ILSFLYQKLKDVLFKN
-782 KVKAAVHFRTGS
+782 DEDETD
-794 LYFIIFVFIIF
+794 
-805 IPVKPRS
+805 
-812 VSPALQSV
+812 
-820 LCHRNS
+820 

>member
-63 TAETLDNTDILPY
+63 TAETLGNTDILPY

-382 TNNFIYLLLGI
+382 TNNLLLGI

-403 KSEGLLIAI
+403 KSEGLLSLLIAI

-584 MLAFTSAAIFILSYT
+584 MLAFTSAAIFILSYA

-623 YVINIWGD
+623 YAINIWGD
-631 QWVYTSLTPALLRWL
+631 QWVYTSLTPALLRWF

-739 LKLILKDLWAMPTIG
+739 LKLVLKDLWAMPTIG

-767 ILSFLYQKLKDVLFN
+767 ILSFLYQKLKDVLFKN
-782 KVKAAVHFRTGS
+782 DEDETD
-794 LYFIIFVFIIF
+794 
-805 IPVKPRS
+805 
-812 VSPALQSV
+812 
-820 LCHRNS
+820 

>member
-63 TAETLDNTDILPY
+63 PAETLENTDILPY

-98 AVEGIQPIMAETTP
+98 TVEGIQPIMAETTP

-130 TSPEAPLEIPSVSKR
+130 TSPEAPFEIPSVPKR

-221 AFAVFYLTVA
+221 AFA
-231 IAFHFYHL
+231 FHFYHL
-239 FPQTVAFTI
+239 FPQTVAFII

-304 FGLSIYMKWGELP
+304 FGLSIYQKWGELP

-403 KSEGLLIAI
+403 KSEGLLSLLIAI

-471 VKSKIGVYER
+471 VKSRIGVYER

-541 TEARYLRYTPWNS
+541 AAARYLRYTPWNS
-554 IMLLAAAAIL
+554 IMLLAAAIIL

-584 MLAFTSAAIFILSYT
+584 MLAFTSAAIFILSYA
-599 FKKRFPIKQY
+599 FKKRFPIEQY
-609 TIPYLTA
+609 IIPYLAA

-623 YVINIWGD
+623 YAINIWGD

-767 ILSFLYQKLKDVLFN
+767 ILSFLYQKLKDVLFKN
-782 KVKAAVHFRTGS
+782 DEDETD
-794 LYFIIFVFIIF
+794 
-805 IPVKPRS
+805 
-812 VSPALQSV
+812 
-820 LCHRNS
+820 

>member
-1 MGELYGTCALLAAV
+1 MGDFYGVCALLAA
-15 LFFVLLQKFE
+15 LMFFVLIQKFDKK
-25 SRFGKV
+25 FGKV
-31 DKELGEIKK
+31 EKELDEIKK
-40 RMDDLLKAQEK
+40 RMDAFLKAQERI
-51 MASGPVRAKEDV
+51 ASDHVQSKENV
-63 TAETLDNTDILPY
+63 
-76 VTEELPDSTVTAL
+76 
-89 KEEKAVEEK
+89 
-98 AVEGIQPIMAETTP
+98 
-112 QKLNASLE
+112 
-120 KESAEATLQE
+120 SAEAVEDTCIPPHAANEIPVPKKELLRKEEQL
-130 TSPEAPLEIPSVSKR
+130 EAPQGMMAENNVTSEIPVVTPSVR
-145 KQVNYEKFIGE
+145 KQKKVNYEKFIGE

-239 FPQTVAFTI
+239 FPQTVAFII
-248 LIAITLF
+248 LIVITLF
-255 MSILSILY
+255 MSILSVLY

-291 VLFTYMSILNLGM
+291 VLFTYISILNLGM
-304 FGLSIYMKWGELP
+304 FGLSIYKKWGELP
-317 VIAFVFTYVVM
+317 VIAFVFTYLVM
-328 GIFLL
+328 GLFLL
-333 TGFTTGSTHISVHL
+333 TGYSTGTAIISVHL
-347 FIFATLFYFIFL
+347 FAFATLFYFIFL

-366 RIEAVKK
+366 RIEAIKK

-398 MGLPF
+398 MELAF
-403 KSEGLLIAI
+403 KSEGLLSLFIAI

-471 VKSKIGVYER
+471 VKSKIWIYER
-481 ATQVLM
+481 ATLVLM
-487 GLTLVSY
+487 GLTLISY
-494 LMDIYNVLM
+494 LMDVSAVIL
-503 TSSSSETIFLNSSF
+503 SSPSSDTIFLNSSF

-522 VGLATGAFALLMGR
+522 VGLAAGAFALMMGH

-541 TEARYLRYTPWNS
+541 SEARCLRYVPWNPV
-554 IMLLAAAAIL
+554 MLLTSAAIL
-564 YYTFMAEFALHLA
+564 YYTFMAEFSLHLA

-584 MLAFTSAAIFILSYT
+584 MLVFTSAAILILSYA
-599 FKKRFPIKQY
+599 FKKRFPIEQC
-609 TIPYLTA
+609 TIPYLA
-616 MGMNVLI
+616 GLGVNVLI
-623 YVINIWGD
+623 YAINIWGD
-631 QWVYTSLTPALLRWL
+631 QWAHMSLPPVLLRWL
-646 AAAFVIANLYYV
+646 AAAFIIVNLYYV
-658 ARQYYTLIGLKTPFT
+658 ARQYYTIIGLKIHFT

-678 LALFLWLT
+678 LALLLWLT
-686 MARSFLLQAGVE
+686 MARSFLWQAGVE

-711 GFIQMALGMRLHQ
+711 GFVQMALGMRLHQ

-767 ILSFLYQKLKDVLFN
+767 VLSFLYQKLKGVLFKN
-782 KVKAAVHFRTGS
+782 DEDETD
-794 LYFIIFVFIIF
+794 
-805 IPVKPRS
+805 
-812 VSPALQSV
+812 
-820 LCHRNS
+820 

>member
-1 MGELYGTCALLAAV
+1 MGDFYGVCALLAA
-15 LFFVLLQKFE
+15 LMFFVLIQKFDKK
-25 SRFGKV
+25 FGKV
-31 DKELGEIKK
+31 EKELDEIKK
-40 RMDDLLKAQEK
+40 RMDAFLKAQERI
-51 MASGPVRAKEDV
+51 ASDHVQSKENV
-63 TAETLDNTDILPY
+63 
-76 VTEELPDSTVTAL
+76 
-89 KEEKAVEEK
+89 
-98 AVEGIQPIMAETTP
+98 
-112 QKLNASLE
+112 
-120 KESAEATLQE
+120 SAEAVEDTCIPPHAANEIPVLKKELLRKEEQL
-130 TSPEAPLEIPSVSKR
+130 EAPQGMMAENNVTSEIPVVTPSVR
-145 KQVNYEKFIGE
+145 KQKKVNYEKFIGE

-239 FPQTVAFTI
+239 FPQTVAFII
-248 LIAITLF
+248 LIVITLF
-255 MSILSILY
+255 MSILSVLY

-278 APFLVS
+278 APFIVS
-284 TGNGNYL
+284 SGDGNYM
-291 VLFTYMSILNLGM
+291 VLFTYISILNLGM
-304 FGLSIYMKWGELP
+304 FGLSIYKKWGELP
-317 VIAFVFTYVVM
+317 VIAFVFTYLVM
-328 GIFLL
+328 GLFLL
-333 TGFTTGSTHISVHL
+333 TGYSTGTAIISVHL
-347 FIFATLFYFIFL
+347 FAFATLFYFIFL

-366 RIEAVKK
+366 RIEAIKK

-398 MGLPF
+398 MELAF
-403 KSEGLLIAI
+403 KSEGLLSLFIAI

-471 VKSKIGVYER
+471 VKSKIWIYER
-481 ATQVLM
+481 ATLVLM
-487 GLTLVSY
+487 GLTLISY
-494 LMDIYNVLM
+494 LMDVSAVIL
-503 TSSSSETIFLNSSF
+503 SSSSSDTVFLNSSF

-522 VGLATGAFALLMGR
+522 VGLAAGAFALMMGH

-541 TEARYLRYTPWNS
+541 SESRCLRYVPWNPV
-554 IMLLAAAAIL
+554 MLLTSAAIL
-564 YYTFMAEFALHLA
+564 YYTFMAEFSLHLA

-584 MLAFTSAAIFILSYT
+584 MLVFTSAAILILSYA
-599 FKKRFPIKQY
+599 FKKRFPIEQC
-609 TIPYLTA
+609 TIPYLA
-616 MGMNVLI
+616 GLGINVLI
-623 YVINIWGD
+623 YAINIWED
-631 QWVYTSLTPALLRWL
+631 QWAHMSLSPVLLRWL
-646 AAAFVIANLYYV
+646 AAAFIIVNLYYV
-658 ARQYYTLIGLKTPFT
+658 ARQYYTIIGLKTHST

-678 LALFLWLT
+678 LALLLWLT
-686 MARSFLLQAGVE
+686 MVRSFLWQAGVE

-711 GFIQMALGMRLHQ
+711 GFVQMALGMRLHQ

-767 ILSFLYQKLKDVLFN
+767 VLSFLYQKLKGVLFKN
-782 KVKAAVHFRTGS
+782 DEDETD
-794 LYFIIFVFIIF
+794 
-805 IPVKPRS
+805 
-812 VSPALQSV
+812 
-820 LCHRNS
+820 

>member
-1 MGELYGTCALLAAV
+1 MGDFYGVCALLAA
-15 LFFVLLQKFE
+15 LMFFVLIQKFDKK
-25 SRFGKV
+25 FGKV
-31 DKELGEIKK
+31 EKELDEIKK
-40 RMDDLLKAQEK
+40 RMDAFLKAQERI
-51 MASGPVRAKEDV
+51 ASDHVQSKENV
-63 TAETLDNTDILPY
+63 
-76 VTEELPDSTVTAL
+76 
-89 KEEKAVEEK
+89 
-98 AVEGIQPIMAETTP
+98 
-112 QKLNASLE
+112 
-120 KESAEATLQE
+120 SAEAVEDTCIPPHAANEIPVPKKELLRKEEQL
-130 TSPEAPLEIPSVSKR
+130 EAPQGMMAENNVTSEIPVVTPSVR
-145 KQVNYEKFIGE
+145 KQKKVNYEKFIGE

-239 FPQTVAFTI
+239 FPQTVAFII
-248 LIAITLF
+248 LIVITLF
-255 MSILSILY
+255 MSILSVLY

-291 VLFTYMSILNLGM
+291 VLFTYISILNLGM
-304 FGLSIYMKWGELP
+304 FGLSIYKKWGELP
-317 VIAFVFTYVVM
+317 VIAFVFTYLVM
-328 GIFLL
+328 GLFLL
-333 TGFTTGSTHISVHL
+333 TGYSTGTAIISVHL
-347 FIFATLFYFIFL
+347 FAFATLFYFIFL

-366 RIEAVKK
+366 RIEAIKK

-398 MGLPF
+398 MELAF
-403 KSEGLLIAI
+403 KSEGLLSLFIAI

-471 VKSKIGVYER
+471 VKSKIWIYER
-481 ATQVLM
+481 ATLVLM
-487 GLTLVSY
+487 GLTLISY
-494 LMDIYNVLM
+494 LMDVSAVIL
-503 TSSSSETIFLNSSF
+503 SSPSSDTIFLNSSF

-522 VGLATGAFALLMGR
+522 VGLAAGAFALMMGH

-541 TEARYLRYTPWNS
+541 SEARCLRYVPWNPV
-554 IMLLAAAAIL
+554 MLLTSAAIL
-564 YYTFMAEFALHLA
+564 YYTFMAEFSLHLA

-584 MLAFTSAAIFILSYT
+584 MLVFTSAAILILSYA
-599 FKKRFPIKQY
+599 FKKRFPIEQC
-609 TIPYLTA
+609 TIPYLA
-616 MGMNVLI
+616 GLGINVLI
-623 YVINIWGD
+623 YAINIWGD
-631 QWVYTSLTPALLRWL
+631 QWEHMSLPPVLLRWL
-646 AAAFVIANLYYV
+646 AAAFIIVNLYYV
-658 ARQYYTLIGLKTPFT
+658 ARQYYTIIGLKIHFT

-678 LALFLWLT
+678 LALLLWLT
-686 MARSFLLQAGVE
+686 MARSFLWQTGVE

-711 GFIQMALGMRLHQ
+711 GFVQMALGMRLHQ

-767 ILSFLYQKLKDVLFN
+767 VLSFLYQKLKGVLFKN
-782 KVKAAVHFRTGS
+782 DEDETD
-794 LYFIIFVFIIF
+794 
-805 IPVKPRS
+805 
-812 VSPALQSV
+812 
-820 LCHRNS
+820 